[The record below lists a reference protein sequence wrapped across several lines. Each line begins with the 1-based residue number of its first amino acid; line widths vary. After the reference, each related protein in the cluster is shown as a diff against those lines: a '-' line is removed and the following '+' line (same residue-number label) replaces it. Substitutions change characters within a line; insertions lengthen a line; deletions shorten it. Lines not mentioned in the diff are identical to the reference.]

1 METKLTIVKT
11 QEVDKHVT
19 LCVECHGD
27 GFFECF
33 GDAELDC
40 AHVTVSHL
48 HTCDCFVQE
57 VGTTVA
63 AP

>member
-1 METKLTIVKT
+1 MGDISDLMVKYPKQT
-11 QEVDKHVT
+11 TDVDVT

-40 AHVTVSHL
+40 AHVNVSHL
-48 HTCDCFVQE
+48 HTCDCVNIPTD
-57 VGTTVA
+57 VVD
-63 AP
+63 